1 MTREKTFPAL
11 AVDGVV
17 IKENEILLVRR
28 KNEPYKGKFALP
40 GGFVEYGEKT
50 EDAVIREVFEETGCR
65 TRVKKLLG
73 VYSDPTRDPRGH
85 TVSIV
90 YLLEPVGGE
99 VKAGSD
105 ASDATF
111 VDIGDLPP
119 LAFDHGKIVSD
130 ALGF

>member
-17 IKENEILLVRR
+17 IRGNEILLVRR
-28 KNEPYKGKFALP
+28 KNEPYRGKFALP

-50 EDAVIREVFEETGCR
+50 EDAVTREVFEETGCR
-65 TRVKKLLG
+65 ARVKKLLG

-130 ALGF
+130 VLGF